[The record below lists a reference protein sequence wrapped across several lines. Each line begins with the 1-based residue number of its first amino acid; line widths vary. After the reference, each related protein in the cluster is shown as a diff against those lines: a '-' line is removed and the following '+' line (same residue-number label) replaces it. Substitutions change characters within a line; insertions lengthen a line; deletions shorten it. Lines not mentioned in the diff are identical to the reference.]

1 MRSEGARGSEEGVGA
16 VEQVVGSIMHSEG
29 THDDA
34 CRLLHGAAHV
44 RDASETQTLSHY
56 SS

>member
-1 MRSEGARGSEEGVGA
+1 MRSEGVGA